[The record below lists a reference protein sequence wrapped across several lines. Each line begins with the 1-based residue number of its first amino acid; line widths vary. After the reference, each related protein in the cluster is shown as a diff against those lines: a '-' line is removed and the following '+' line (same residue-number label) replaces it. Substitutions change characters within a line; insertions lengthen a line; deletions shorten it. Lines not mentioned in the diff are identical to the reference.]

1 MTQEQVEKLLQPRYK
16 LIADYPSNI
25 DDTGTVYEI
34 DLSDGY
40 GIDFEMTCKKYS
52 HLFRKL
58 EWWEEREV
66 SEMPEYLKDTSD
78 GIVYKVEYRARG
90 TNNIE
95 YRIGISWISLH
106 FGTHVKPATEQDY
119 LNYKNNQ

>member
-1 MTQEQVEKLLQPRYK
+1 MTQEQVDELLQPRYK
-16 LIADYPSNI
+16 VIAAYPGIS
-25 DDTGTVYEI
+25 YEI
-34 DLSDGY
+34 GKILQCAESEHGDVNY
-40 GIDFEMTCKKYS
+40 YKQYP
-52 HLFRKL
+52 HLFKRL
-58 EWWEEREV
+58 EWWEDREV

-78 GIVYKVEYRARG
+78 GIVYKVEYRERG